1 MGRQIITKEMAALP
15 EVTGRS
21 ADKWVTKVLKLMPAE
36 VVSVYIFVF
45 NFIKITNPGPQD
57 SILQWSVFVLI
68 LGITPFYLYKI
79 AKITSRVQI
88 VMIVIAFMIWVLSI
102 GGPLDGV
109 RLGGYSPQF
118 LGDVLLPIYTLV
130 IPIFY
135 EK

>member
-1 MGRQIITKEMAALP
+1 MAALP